1 MPTQSITIG
10 GRYLCQVGRNSVA
23 VEVTAAAPDGGWV
36 VATGNGRSLTIRNA
50 DRLRPV
56 APPPPAAATTTAT
69 TPRRGRAKG
78 AMSGLAAAAK
88 VLAEAGEPLGCQG
101 ITERAI
107 AQGYWAPEG
116 KTPAATVYAAMLRE
130 IQQKGDAARFR
141 KVARGRFTLAQ

>member
-10 GRYLCQVGRNSVA
+10 DRCLCQVGRNTVA

-36 VATGNGRSLTIRNA
+36 VATGSGRSLTIRNA

-56 APPPPAAATTTAT
+56 TPPPAPAA

-88 VLAEAGEPLGCQG
+88 VLAETGEPLGCQT

-141 KVARGRFTLAQ
+141 KVARGRFALAQ